1 MDQTHE
7 AVQGEEVSHQD
18 ALDQSEHNTPQS
30 FLRQSPTASH
40 NMDALQSSSLLS
52 ANQRTCPTLSEK
64 TALLLSLKGKE
75 KEWIAVAEKK
85 RPLQLL
91 DMPVDILKEIIE
103 KVHPAPIRHDRK
115 LTSHSYH
122 IPTISPHYLYVTPY
136 SMPLQSRTSTLAST
150 LCGPTTPQLR
160 CKELVWML

>member
-1 MDQTHE
+1 MDQTHD

-18 ALDQSEHNTPQS
+18 AVDQYEHSSPQS

-40 NMDALQSSSLLS
+40 NMDAPQSSSLLPP
-52 ANQRTCPTLSEK
+52 NQRTSPTLSEK
-64 TALLLSLKGKE
+64 TALLRSLKGKE

-103 KVHPAPIRHDRK
+103 KVSPASVRHDLN
-115 LTSHSYH
+115 LTSPSYH
-122 IPTISPHYLYVTPY
+122 IPTTSPHFRYATLY
-136 SMPLQSRTSTLAST
+136 SMRLLSRTSTLVST
-150 LCGPTTPQLR
+150 LCGPTTLQLR
-160 CKELVWML
+160 CKEQVWML